1 MISTKFDVVVFKKDM
16 DNDDLPGFAKMIER
30 NYDNG
35 FRFLESFDAADL
47 GFVVSSKS
55 VEVAMSTAPIE
66 GQDTATTVQEASDPM
81 TKEFFLDYEEL
92 KSLRE
97 ANKRQGAIIDD
108 LLRDKAE
115 LKAKAD
121 SLAES
126 VMSIT
131 DLNSEIAAKRED
143 AARVAFSLGVTYTI
157 NGGTI
162 DNDQI
167 RKSFDQWWSTLHDKP
182 LTAETGEGMMTVL
195 DAKTLA
201 HAAYNRGHSIGNGT
215 MDVIQITGNADF
227 ENWWIEFR
235 KENGFGSEKDEA
247 AHVFP
252 PSDFPAFTAG
262 YFFNQLKE
270 PLRTHV
276 MSQANNMLSEAES
289 LHYALDSRQFLDWDK
304 TREGRAF
311 WEDVTAYL
319 KSGNVPIESA
329 GSRLARQ
336 CMPDNY
342 VFPAAKP

>member
-47 GFVVSSKS
+47 GFVVSSKI
-55 VEVAMSTAPIE
+55 VQAAMSTAPSE
-66 GQDTATTVQEASDPM
+66 GQDAAPTDQEASDRL
-81 TKEFFLDYEEL
+81 TKSF
-92 KSLRE
+92 
-97 ANKRQGAIIDD
+97 Q
-108 LLRDKAE
+108 
-115 LKAKAD
+115 
-121 SLAES
+121 
-126 VMSIT
+126 
-131 DLNSEIAAKRED
+131 DLNKNE
-143 AARVAFSLGVTYTI
+143 
-157 NGGTI
+157 
-162 DNDQI
+162 
-167 RKSFDQWWSTLHDKP
+167 P
-182 LTAETGEGMMTVL
+182 MMTVL

-201 HAAYNRGHSIGNGT
+201 YLAYNRGHSIGNGT

-235 KENGFGSEKDEA
+235 KENGFGSEQAEA
-247 AHVFP
+247 VHVFP

-289 LHYALDSRQFLDWDK
+289 LHYALETRQFLDWDK